1 MVFIR
6 HSTTFC
12 LIYGL
17 SLVSN
22 AIKISEG
29 IKSCGSFV
37 GYSAQWFVSNN
48 CNKHVR
54 PSVDIKYVVPLF
66 LNCCYMHARLVGY

>member
-1 MVFIR
+1 MVSIR

-12 LIYGL
+12 FIYGL

-37 GYSAQWFVSNN
+37 GYSAQWFVSIN

-54 PSVDIKYVVPLF
+54 PSVDIKLCGSLVPQF
-66 LNCCYMHARLVGY
+66 LTFDANKQQN